1 MESIS
6 PTNEVQFCSRCV
18 ISSLRPT
25 STIEAKHIR
34 NEIKPTTQFKDGVC
48 DACRWAELKETSI
61 DWEQREDEL
70 VELCDRNRSV
80 NGEYD
85 VVVPASGG
93 KDSMYVAHI
102 LKHKYKMNPL
112 TVTWAPNI
120 WTEIGQKNHLNLVKS
135 GFNNLLISP
144 NGEVH
149 RKLTR
154 FAFENI
160 GHPFQPFIFG
170 QRSVGP
176 KVALQNNISLIF
188 YGENV
193 AEYGNNIMDNYNP
206 IMDPR
211 LYTCYDIDDYDTYL
225 GGMSIGDLY
234 DIHGFDRSDLIPYRS
249 PSIKQ
254 VTESGIEVHYMSYY
268 RKWVPQE
275 NFYYAV
281 RNTLFEPA
289 ETRTTGSYSKYS
301 GLDDKLEWLHYYMMF
316 IKYGMGRA
324 TADAAQEIRNG
335 KITRE
340 EGLKLVEL
348 YDAEFPEQHVDSLCE
363 YMNLTRNELH
373 SIIDSF
379 RPPHL
384 WERVNN
390 EWRLKFHSY

>member
-1 MESIS
+1 M
-6 PTNEVQFCSRCV
+6 
-18 ISSLRPT
+18 
-25 STIEAKHIR
+25 
-34 NEIKPTTQFKDGVC
+34 
-48 DACRWAELKETSI
+48 
-61 DWEQREDEL
+61 
-70 VELCDRNRSV
+70 
-80 NGEYD
+80 
-85 VVVPASGG
+85 
-93 KDSMYVAHI
+93 
-102 LKHKYKMNPL
+102 
-112 TVTWAPNI
+112 
-120 WTEIGQKNHLNLVKS
+120 
-135 GFNNLLISP
+135 
-144 NGEVH
+144 H

-324 TADAAQEIRNG
+324 TADAAQEIRSG
-335 KITRE
+335 KITR
-340 EGLKLVEL
+340 GSLKLVEL

-363 YMNLTRNELH
+363 YMNLTRNELY

-390 EWRLKFHSY
+390 ECVLSFLILILIIPSCQFISLL